1 MKEPQFIS
9 GHKVYLRAFTR
20 EDLRGPMLHWTND
33 EEVTHFM
40 YRGWRPARIEEL
52 EAAYERTIDSDRDIE
67 FAICCKEK
75 DVPVGVAGL
84 HDIDWFCRQAEF
96 RIMIGDKS
104 VWGKGYGTETAM
116 LLVKYA
122 FEKLNLNRVSL
133 GVNAE
138 DNRAIRCYEKAGF
151 VHEGISRE
159 VVFRN
164 NKYYNAVRMGILRRE
179 YEDSQK

>member
-1 MKEPQFIS
+1 MKEPQFIT
-9 GHKVYLRAFTR
+9 GEKIFLRAFTR
-20 EDLRGPMLHWTND
+20 EDLRGPMLHWTDD
-33 EEVTHFM
+33 EEVTRYM

-52 EAAYERTIDSDRDIE
+52 EAAYDRTIDSDKDIE
-67 FAICCKEK
+67 FAICDKKTEA
-75 DVPVGVAGL
+75 PVGIAGL
-84 HDIDWFCRQAEF
+84 HDIDWFSRQAEF

-104 VWGKGYGTETAM
+104 IWGKGYGTETAK
-116 LLVKYA
+116 LLLAYA

-138 DNRAIRCYEKAGF
+138 DKRAIKCYEKAGF

-164 NKYYNAVRMGILRRE
+164 NRYYDAVRMGILRRE
-179 YEDSQK
+179 YKAS